1 MSRIDMKFQ
10 EVINTSII
18 PIVEMKYDKVVLK
31 KC

>member
-1 MSRIDMKFQ
+1 MKFQ

-31 KC
+31 KVLKVQ